1 MEGQGPSPRAP
12 QESAQAPCAL
22 LRGPAL
28 QVSLPLRQR
37 YSRHI
42 PCRVRPG
49 VGLSELRPLQVVLI
63 ISGNLSFLNWLTMV
77 PSMAC
82 FDDATLGF
90 LFPSGPGG
98 LKDRVLKLQEETA
111 RGAQP
116 TLRCGKWTVSF
127 HISLGVAAWE

>member
-1 MEGQGPSPRAP
+1 MESQARSLWRDGHGHVCASQRAGPPGVA
-12 QESAQAPCAL
+12 
-22 LRGPAL
+22 
-28 QVSLPLRQR
+28 PLRQR

-42 PCRVRPG
+42 PSRVRPG

-77 PSMAC
+77 PSVAC

-90 LFPSGPGG
+90 LFPSGPGA

-111 RGAQP
+111 RGARP
-116 TLRCGKWTVSF
+116 TLRYGEWTVSF
-127 HISLGVAAWE
+127 HISLRVAAWE